1 MNLTYKRFWIFEAS
15 TLLYAIGLTVLGC
28 VVWGRTATMELGL
41 FLACVCLISGLITWF
56 IVNGK
61 HWFVFGL
68 VYESVF
74 LCLIAAFC
82 VFEAIITS
90 GTIFNDFW
98 LDICILLVFIFTIGV
113 VSFLPTIALAFFGYH
128 ILRKKVS
135 TKEDDKKIVPNQ
147 FIFWKGGKQ

>member
-1 MNLTYKRFWIFEAS
+1 MKLTDKRFGIFEAS

-113 VSFLPTIALAFFGYH
+113 VSFLPTIALAFFGYQ
-128 ILRKKVS
+128 ILRKK
-135 TKEDDKKIVPNQ
+135 
-147 FIFWKGGKQ
+147 